1 MEKNNS
7 YQDSRKTAF
16 AKKFSDSSDAR
27 SVNVYETYMHTAAD
41 ENRKNFEAKGRFCMS
56 PTRFICLFIF
66 LIEFLFYS
74 TSHAQVTTYSDTD
87 NKTDPSRF
95 YNIAV
100 IQVLNKTTAKT
111 SVLEMR
117 IGDKINF
124 GSLRIIA
131 RKCWQSPLDQRSE
144 NKILIDVS
152 EIKSDDGKQTKE
164 VRIFYGWMFASSPSI
179 SGLEHP
185 IYDLI
190 ALSCKNPPQVSN

>member
-1 MEKNNS
+1 MKKNNLS
-7 YQDSRKTAF
+7 L
-16 AKKFSDSSDAR
+16 
-27 SVNVYETYMHTAAD
+27 
-41 ENRKNFEAKGRFCMS
+41 
-56 PTRFICLFIF
+56 ICLFTF
-66 LIEFLFYS
+66 LTLIFYS
-74 TSHAQVTTYSDTD
+74 ASHAQIPTYEDAGD
-87 NKTDPSRF
+87 KADPSRF

-100 IQVLNKTTAKT
+100 VQVLNKTTAKT

-131 RKCWQSPLDQRSE
+131 RKCWQAPLDQRPES
-144 NKILIDVS
+144 KILIDVS
-152 EIKSDDGKQTKE
+152 EIRSDDGKQSKE